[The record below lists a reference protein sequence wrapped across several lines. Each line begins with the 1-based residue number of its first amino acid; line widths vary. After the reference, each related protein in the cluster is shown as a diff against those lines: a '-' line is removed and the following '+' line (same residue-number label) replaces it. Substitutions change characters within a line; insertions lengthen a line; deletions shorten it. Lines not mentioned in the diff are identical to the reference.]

1 LCCRLIMMGKI
12 VFALALIAACTT
24 ADFSDEYVPE
34 AVETELVQHH
44 VVGFHHH
51 GKHTGV
57 VKKNLDKALKQ
68 AKADHKAA
76 KKKAHADHKKLVSKV
91 VSAHSTKWANHQAS
105 KLTRASRTYARTYQ
119 ILKRAERAR
128 FGYARRLK
136 IRAAKE
142 MRKAHRKIYKANKN
156 LVRYKYKTFYALK
169 KLAHAA
175 KKMMK
180 KKHAFHK
187 KMKKV
192 QKAVKKAHKKAKKAT
207 AKRTKAHKKTMKKL
221 SKAKKAL
228 QAKARH
234 LNKRWAQA
242 QAAAARRNK
251 RAAARYGK
259 TVKYLAHKNK
269 RSIHKFNRRVA
280 RGKAYFAR
288 RVKSNKRRASFAIFQ
303 LRAKNN
309 MVRLAARLA
318 ARRERRYNKREARN
332 KKKMAMR
339 EARQKKHA
347 KKVLKMN
354 RHKESMKK
362 ARKAALSKAKFQ
374 RKMEKSNKMK
384 EKAKKAKAKAAAAKK
399 AAEKAS
405 KAEAKATKKALAKDA
420 AIKSCPFTGPAMCQ
434 NKKKN
439 HKCTKVNEKK
449 GPWMAND
456 FVTCSWKKP
465 KAAAADSGLAWAGFG
480 GFGAFKET
488 KFEMPAFK
496 MPAMPKW

>member
-1 LCCRLIMMGKI
+1 MGKI

-44 VVGFHHH
+44 VAFHHH
-51 GKHTGV
+51 HKHTGI

-76 KKKAHADHKKLVSKV
+76 KTKAHADHKKLVSKV

-136 IRAAKE
+136 KRAAKE
-142 MRKAHRKIYKANKN
+142 MRKAHRAIYKANKN

-187 KMKKV
+187 KMKNV

-318 ARRERRYNKREARN
+318 AHRERRYNKREARN

-384 EKAKKAKAKAAAAKK
+384 EKAN
-399 AAEKAS
+399 
-405 KAEAKATKKALAKDA
+405 KKALAKDA